1 VSIKNSPLLL
11 KWRLNM
17 ENIALYSGSFDPPT
31 NGHLWVIEKIAKKYD
46 KVYVSIG
53 VNPSK
58 NSSRFSLSERL
69 DMLNEMVKDYTNVSV
84 SYFSGM
90 YQADYADIIGAKY
103 IIRGARNAVDFD
115 YETDVMYINHGLNS
129 ELETEILAPPKDL
142 LQISSTAVLA
152 LVGCEAW
159 QPVVSKMVP
168 NVVFKKLL
176 EYQLFKNI
184 EAIKRFNGDSSTTN
198 CVIAAYSEVHRKY
211 HGLNHLITCINEFN
225 SCEKLLKE
233 PNLVKFALM
242 YHDFIYKTL
251 SKTNEEESAI
261 AAVTRRD
268 TLGARWLPNDTKT
281 KNLIL
286 ATKHTEIQED
296 NDCKYLCDIDL
307 AALGYS
313 YRIFEYNNFLIRE
326 EYPEISTEKFIAGRI
341 QFLESMHNKEFIYH
355 TDFFRNKYE
364 LKAKDNIK
372 RYLRL

>member
-1 VSIKNSPLLL
+1 MENK
-11 KWRLNM
+11 M

-31 NGHLWVIEKIAKKYD
+31 NGHSWVIEKISKKYD

-103 IIRGARNAVDFD
+103 IIRGARNSVDFD

-129 ELETEILAPPKDL
+129 DLETEILAPPKDL

-176 EYQLFKNI
+176 KYQELKDI
-184 EAIKRFNGDSSTTN
+184 EAIRRFNGDNSTTN
-198 CVIAAYSEVHRKY
+198 CVIAAYSEEHRKY

-225 SCEKLLKE
+225 SCERLL
-233 PNLVKFALM
+233 NASGLVKFALM
-242 YHDFIYKTL
+242 YHDFVYNAL
-251 SKTNEEESAI
+251 SKTNEEESAK
-261 AAVTRRD
+261 AAAIRRD
-268 TLGARWLPNDTKT
+268 TIGARWLSNDIIIE
-281 KNLIL
+281 NLIL
-286 ATKHTEIQED
+286 ATKHTEIQTD

-307 AALGYS
+307 SALGHS
-313 YRIFEYNNFLIRE
+313 FRIFEYNNFLIRE
-326 EYPEISTEKFIAGRI
+326 EYPEITTEKFIAGRI
-341 QFLESMHNKEFIYH
+341 QFLESLYKKEFIYH

-364 LKAKDNIK
+364 LKAKESRPKI
-372 RYLRL
+372 Y